1 MNAMNSNKRK
11 LIKSKQGQVECEF
24 CKKSFSKT
32 SILVHVGKNESCKSH
47 YGPRFDEKKRKANCL
62 RKQLSRKKLGKE
74 KELKRKRESYA
85 QNKKFKRHIAFIQ
98 DEESKLADAGG
109 GFFEKV
115 NNTSMENDVNMES
128 IKFDSVTTH
137 ESDMSALYTNISVLN
152 PKQSKKSNVVAKK
165 DSNVL
170 CKYCKKKVLSTLLFN
185 HIARN
190 ESCKLFYGAE
200 FYDLKDQSTSIRK
213 KKDYKKRLAR
223 EEEKKREKMAKEE
236 QARKEMINEKEEVRQ
251 TGKDIADDVVSCE
264 FCKEKCMPSK
274 LLRHIGTKKSC
285 KEHYGSKFEE
295 MKKEKK
301 KKNNKENYN
310 LNQEKIKA
318 NKKKEYDAM
327 KEYMR
332 KKAQEGAEKRHVEFM
347 VDWKKTRDEKV
358 RYDND
363 NGLESA
369 RKDLLHG
376 RHFISQCKPS
386 EENEKIMKELEKKIE
401 KTYEEFQ
408 TKIREAF
415 ESAKDVNSSELVKE
429 IYLEILDEHLVFKDS
444 RAIWRTWHDLQLSIN
459 VKFIKMAKRM
469 GKNYPGNMTCTCH
482 KCQDGIG
489 VKNIK
494 KACVNHGFPEPKDR
508 RFAYC
513 REQRR

>member
-32 SILVHVGKNESCKSH
+32 SILVHIGKNESCKSH
-47 YGPRFDEKKRKANCL
+47 YGSRFDEQKRKANCL

-85 QNKKFKRHIAFIQ
+85 QNKKVKENKRQSFQ
-98 DEESKLADAGG
+98 DEEPKLAVAGG
-109 GFFEKV
+109 FEKV
-115 NNTSMENDVNMES
+115 NNTSRESDASKES
-128 IKFDSVTTH
+128 IKFDSPTSYTI
-137 ESDMSALYTNISVLN
+137 DMSALHANVVVLN
-152 PKQSKKSNVVAKK
+152 PNQAKESNEIAKK
-165 DSNVL
+165 DYNVL
-170 CKYCKKKVLSTLLFN
+170 CKCCKKRFLSRSLLR
-185 HIARN
+185 HIGRN
-190 ESCKLFYGAE
+190 KSCKLFYGVE
-200 FYDLKDQSTSIRK
+200 FENIQKRRTHFRK
-213 KKDYKKRLAR
+213 KKERLAR
-223 EEEKKREKMAKEE
+223 EEEKRRTQKEDLT
-236 QARKEMINEKEEVRQ
+236 RKEMIDEKEEVRQ
-251 TGKDIADDVVSCE
+251 VSKDIADDVEKVSCE
-264 FCKEKCMPSK
+264 FCKKKFVPSTI
-274 LLRHIGTKKSC
+274 LIHIGMNKSC

-301 KKNNKENYN
+301 KKNSKENYN

-318 NKKKEYDAM
+318 HKKKEYDAM

-358 RYDND
+358 RYHND

-376 RHFISQCKPS
+376 RHIISQCKPS

-415 ESAKDVNSSELVKE
+415 ESAKDVDSSELVKE

-459 VKFIKMAKRM
+459 VKFIKMAKKM

-513 REQRR
+513 REHPR

>member
-1 MNAMNSNKRK
+1 M
-11 LIKSKQGQVECEF
+11 
-24 CKKSFSKT
+24 
-32 SILVHVGKNESCKSH
+32 
-47 YGPRFDEKKRKANCL
+47 
-62 RKQLSRKKLGKE
+62 
-74 KELKRKRESYA
+74 
-85 QNKKFKRHIAFIQ
+85 
-98 DEESKLADAGG
+98 
-109 GFFEKV
+109 
-115 NNTSMENDVNMES
+115 
-128 IKFDSVTTH
+128 
-137 ESDMSALYTNISVLN
+137 
-152 PKQSKKSNVVAKK
+152 
-165 DSNVL
+165 
-170 CKYCKKKVLSTLLFN
+170 
-185 HIARN
+185 
-190 ESCKLFYGAE
+190 
-200 FYDLKDQSTSIRK
+200 
-213 KKDYKKRLAR
+213 
-223 EEEKKREKMAKEE
+223 
-236 QARKEMINEKEEVRQ
+236 
-251 TGKDIADDVVSCE
+251 
-264 FCKEKCMPSK
+264 
-274 LLRHIGTKKSC
+274 
-285 KEHYGSKFEE
+285 
-295 MKKEKK
+295 
-301 KKNNKENYN
+301 
-310 LNQEKIKA
+310 NQEKIKA
-318 NKKKEYDAM
+318 HKKKEYDAM

-376 RHFISQCKPS
+376 RHIISQCKPS

-401 KTYEEFQ
+401 KTYKEFQ

-415 ESAKDVNSSELVKE
+415 ESAKDVDSSELVKE

-513 REQRR
+513 REHPR